1 MTEPALFSSIPEP
14 LQPPLGLL
22 LTDVARLLRRRL
34 EAALEQVD
42 TGLTSAEAR
51 AVNIIRRMPGRRQGV
66 LAELMGIEPMT
77 LVGHLDRLERAGI
90 IRRVVDPTDRRAR
103 IIELTEAAR
112 PVLLRID
119 EALVQVRSELTAG
132 LDDTQAAQLHGLLLH
147 VLSSLCDADA
157 RPSSPRTSV

>member
-14 LQPPLGLL
+14 MQPPLGLL
-22 LTDVARLLRRRL
+22 FTDVARLLRRRL

-90 IRRVVDPTDRRAR
+90 IRRVVDPADRRAR